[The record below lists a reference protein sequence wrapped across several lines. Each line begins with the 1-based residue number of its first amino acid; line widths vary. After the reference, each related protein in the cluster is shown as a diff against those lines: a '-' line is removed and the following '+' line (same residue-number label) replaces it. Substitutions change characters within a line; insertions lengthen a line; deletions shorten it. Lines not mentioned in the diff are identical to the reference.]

1 MINHVQELTTKYP
14 AKSNIA
20 VLIGDDF
27 AYPDAF
33 DNFREADDLIDLEG
47 RRLRLLR
54 PSQHW
59 PLHLAGNIREVHSTI
74 AEEW

>member
-33 DNFREADDLIDLEG
+33 DNFR
-47 RRLRLLR
+47 
-54 PSQHW
+54 
-59 PLHLAGNIREVHSTI
+59 
-74 AEEW
+74 